1 MKKVY
6 KIIIWVAAVVI
17 GLPLLAIIGIYTY
30 SSITNHVDL
39 SPSAYHW
46 ETGMSKQEI
55 DEAALDLL
63 SQMSVEEKV
72 DQLAGNEDNLWRIFA
87 IAAINKKMGHPYS
100 GRNKR
105 LDIPP
110 LSFSDGPRGI
120 VSAKGT
126 SFPVAMARGASWDVE
141 LEKEVA
147 DVMGK
152 EARAAGV
159 NYYAGVCVNV
169 LRHPSWGRAQETFG
183 EDPWLLGEMGMALSN
198 GVQQHNVMACV
209 KHFAAN
215 SIENSRTY
223 VNVNVDERTL
233 REVYF
238 PHFKKITD
246 GGVASLMSAYNKV
259 NGVHCGHDPYLLTT
273 ILRDEWGWEGFI
285 TSDWVQGI
293 RDAEQAANAGMDV
306 EMPTPQDYGDK
317 LLKVI
322 EEGKVSMEQ
331 IDKMVL
337 RVLKTKLY
345 YISREDP
352 MEYGK
357 ELIAAEDHVQLARRV
372 AEESMVLLKNDHDFL
387 PLEKAALKKVAIIG
401 QLADEEV
408 TGDDGS
414 SRVNSKNIVTPL
426 AGIGSYL
433 GKDVELSHSDGKN
446 LEEAKKMAEEADVVI
461 LIAGYE
467 PSDEG
472 EYINAGEKKPRTMEE
487 EMEFRA
493 NLKWYQYVVGGDRLD
508 LRLKERDLVLIDEIS
523 TVNPNTVVSIQAGSA
538 VIIEE
543 WKDKVPAIL
552 MAWYSGMEGG
562 NALARILFGD
572 VNPSGKLPFT
582 VAREE
587 QNYPYFDAFGEEV
600 DYGYYH
606 GYSLFDKKGIEPA
619 FPFGYGLSYTQY
631 SYDSLKVHTPEL
643 SPEGTL
649 LVSVDVSNTG
659 SMAGKEIIQL
669 YIGFN
674 NSTID
679 RPVKLL
685 RGFRKIDLAP
695 GDTQTVSFRVPVKE
709 LAYYNPLTKNWET
722 ELMDYEVYAGPSSA
736 SSDLIQGEFQ
746 IR

>member
-1 MKKVY
+1 MKRIY
-6 KIIIWVAAVVI
+6 KIIIWIAGVI
-17 GLPLLAIIGIYTY
+17 VGIPLLTVVGIYSY
-30 SSITNHVDL
+30 SKLTNNVDL

-46 ETGMSKQEI
+46 EQGMNEKEI
-55 DEAALDLL
+55 EVAAMDLL
-63 SQMSVEEKV
+63 SKMTVQEKV
-72 DQLAGNEDNLWRIFA
+72 DQLAGNKDNYWRIFS
-87 IAAINKKMGHPYS
+87 IAAIDKKMGHPYS

-141 LEKEVA
+141 LEKKVG

-159 NYYAGVCVNV
+159 NYYAGVCINV

-183 EDPWLLGEMGMALSN
+183 EDPWLLGEMGLALTN
-198 GVQQHNVMACV
+198 GVQQHNVMACI

-238 PHFKKITD
+238 PHFKKIAD
-246 GGVASLMSAYNKV
+246 NGVASIMSAYNKV
-259 NGVHCGHDPYLLTT
+259 NGTYCGHDPYLLTT
-273 ILRDEWGWEGFI
+273 VLRDEWGWEGFI

-317 LLKVI
+317 LIKVI

-331 IDKMVL
+331 IDFMVL
-337 RVLKTKLY
+337 RVLKTKLH
-345 YISREDP
+345 YITREDP

-357 ELIAAEDHVQLARRV
+357 DLIAAEDHVKLARKV
-372 AEESMVLLKNDHDFL
+372 SEESMVLLKNDGNVL
-387 PLEKAALKKVAIIG
+387 PLQKSSIKKLAVIG
-401 QLADEEV
+401 KLIDEEV
-408 TGDDGS
+408 TGDKGS
-414 SRVNSKNIVTPL
+414 SRVNSKNIVTPIE
-426 AGIGSYL
+426 GIEAYL
-433 GKDVELSHSDGKN
+433 GDEVEVSHCNGKD
-446 LEEAKKMAEEADVVI
+446 LEKAKQLAREADVVI
-461 LIAGYE
+461 LVAGYE

-472 EYINAGEKKPRTMEE
+472 EYINAGKKEPRTREE
-487 EMEFRA
+487 EMEFRE
-493 NLKWYQYVVGGDRLD
+493 NLKWYNYVVGGDRLE
-508 LRLKERDLVLIDEIS
+508 LGLKDRDLVLIDELS
-523 TVNPNTVVSIQAGSA
+523 KLNSNTIVSIIAGSA
-538 VIIEE
+538 VIIED

-552 MAWYSGMEGG
+552 ISWYSGMEGG

-582 VAREE
+582 VARQE
-587 QNYPYFDAFGEEV
+587 QDYPYFDGFVEEI

-606 GYSLFDKKGIEPA
+606 GYSLLEKKGIEPA
-619 FPFGYGLSYTQY
+619 YPFGFGMSYTEY
-631 SYDSLKVHTPEL
+631 KYDSLKVLTPEI
-643 SPEGTL
+643 SPDGAL
-649 LVSVDVSNTG
+649 QVSVDVSNTG
-659 SMAGKEIIQL
+659 AMQGKEVIQL

-674 NSTID
+674 NSEVD

-685 RGFRKIDLAP
+685 RGFKKIDLAP
-695 GDTQTVSFRVPVKE
+695 GETQTIQFQVPVNE
-709 LAYYNPLTKNWET
+709 LAYYNPQTKNWKT
-722 ELMDYEVYAGPSSA
+722 ELMSYQVYAGSSSA
-736 SSDLIQGEFQ
+736 SADLLQGEFQ
-746 IR
+746 VN

>member
-1 MKKVY
+1 MKRIY
-6 KIIIWVAAVVI
+6 KIIIWIAGVI
-17 GLPLLAIIGIYTY
+17 IGVPLLSLIGIYTY
-30 SSITNHVDL
+30 SAVTNHVDL
-39 SPSAYHW
+39 NPTAYHW
-46 ETGMSKQEI
+46 EMGMSKKDIET
-55 DEAALDLL
+55 AALDLL
-63 SQMSVEEKV
+63 SKMTVEEKV
-72 DQLAGNEDNLWRIFA
+72 DQLAGNKDNMWRIFS

-141 LEKEVA
+141 LEKQVA

-159 NYYAGVCVNV
+159 NYYAGVCINV

-183 EDPWLLGEMGMALSN
+183 EDPWLLGEMGLALAN
-198 GVQQHNVMACV
+198 GVQDHNVMACI

-215 SIENSRTY
+215 SIENNRTY
-223 VNVNVDERTL
+223 VNINVDERTL
-233 REVYF
+233 HEVYF
-238 PHFKKITD
+238 PHFKKIAD
-246 GGVASLMSAYNKV
+246 NGVASIMSAYNKV
-259 NGVHCGHDPYLLTT
+259 NGRYCGHDPYLLTT

-285 TSDWVQGI
+285 SSDWVQGI

-337 RVLKTKLY
+337 RVLKTKLKF
-345 YISREDP
+345 ITREDP
-352 MEYGK
+352 MEYSK
-357 ELIAAEDHVQLARRV
+357 ELIAAEDHVKLARKV
-372 AEESMVLLKNDHDFL
+372 SEESMVLLKNDRDFL
-387 PLEKAALKKVAIIG
+387 PLKKSSVKKLAIIG
-401 QLADEEV
+401 KLIDEEV

-426 AGIGSYL
+426 AGIENYL
-433 GKDVELSHSDGKN
+433 GEDVEVSHCEGED
-446 LEEAKKMAEEADVVI
+446 LEEAKKLAREADVVI
-461 LIAGYE
+461 LVAGYE

-472 EYINAGEKKPRTMEE
+472 EYINAGKKEPRTLEE

-508 LRLKERDLVLIDEIS
+508 LRLKERDLILIDELS
-523 TVNPNTVVSIQAGSA
+523 LLNPNTVVSIIAGSA

-543 WKDKVPAIL
+543 WKDKVPAVL
-552 MAWYSGMEGG
+552 MSWYSGMEGG

-582 VAREE
+582 VARDE
-587 QNYPYFDAFGEEV
+587 QDYPPFDAFGEEV

-606 GYSLFDKKGIEPA
+606 GYSLFDKQGIEPA
-619 FPFGYGLSYTQY
+619 FPFGFGMSYTEY
-631 SYDSLKVHTPEL
+631 SYDGLKVITPEL

-649 LVSVDVSNTG
+649 QISVEVSNTG
-659 SMAGKEIIQL
+659 PMAGKEIVQL
-669 YIGFN
+669 YIGFE
-674 NSTID
+674 NSEID
-679 RPVKLL
+679 RPLKLL
-685 RGFRKIDLAP
+685 RGFKKIDLAP
-695 GDTQTVSFRVPVKE
+695 GETRTVTMQVPVKE
-709 LAYYNPLTKNWET
+709 LAYYNARTASWET
-722 ELMDYEVYAGPSSA
+722 EEMTYQVYVGPSSA
-736 SSDLIQGEFQ
+736 QADLIPGEFQ
-746 IR
+746 VK